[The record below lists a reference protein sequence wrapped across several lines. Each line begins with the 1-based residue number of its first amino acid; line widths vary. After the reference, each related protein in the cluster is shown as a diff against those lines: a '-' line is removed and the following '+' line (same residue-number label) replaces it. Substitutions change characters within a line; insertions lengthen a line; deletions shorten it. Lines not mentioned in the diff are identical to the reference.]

1 MFTSSGSPGRTCSFE
16 GCGRPFRARGLCSS
30 HLDQLARGK
39 PLTPI
44 RVWKTTC
51 EFPGCDNKHAGNGLC
66 RSHKSQRQRG
76 QPLQPIGAGFK
87 FAWRDRQGY
96 VHIKAPEGHPNARKN
111 GYIFEHVLVM
121 SQVLG
126 RPLLPHEQVHHKN
139 GVKNDNR
146 PENLELWAGHQPKG
160 QRVVDLVTWAREIL
174 ARYGDLF
181 PAPDGEAADAGVLP
195 SDCRRLQRS
204 AHHLPP

>member
-1 MFTSSGSPGRTCSFE
+1 MLTSSGSRDRSCSFE

-51 EFPGCDNKHAGNGLC
+51 EFPGCDNKHAGSGLC
-66 RSHKSQRQRG
+66 RSHKSQLQRG
-76 QPLQPIGAGFK
+76 QPLQRIGAGFK
-87 FAWRDRQGY
+87 FAWRDRQGH

-111 GYIFEHVLVM
+111 GYIFV
-121 SQVLG
+121 
-126 RPLLPHEQVHHKN
+126 
-139 GVKNDNR
+139 
-146 PENLELWAGHQPKG
+146 A
-160 QRVVDLVTWAREIL
+160 DLVSWAREIL

-181 PAPDGEAADAGVLP
+181 PAPDGEAANAGVLP

-204 AHHLPP
+204 AQHLPP